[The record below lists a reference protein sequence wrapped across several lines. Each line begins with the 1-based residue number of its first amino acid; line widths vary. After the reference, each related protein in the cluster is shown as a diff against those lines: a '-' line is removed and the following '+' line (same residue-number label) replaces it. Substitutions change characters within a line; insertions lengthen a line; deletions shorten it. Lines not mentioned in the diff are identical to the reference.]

1 MRSLRVARFRIGVFS
16 CLLVMGVFAAAQTEL
31 TEPQSPASMQ
41 EAAPGAGADSL
52 AKSAQNPVASMI
64 SIPIQQNLNFNIN
77 PGQRTQSVMNVQ
89 PVIPVRLGP
98 DVNLI
103 VRWITPIL
111 WQPFPSATPG
121 TEVGGY
127 GLGDM
132 QPSFFFSPAK
142 PSKLIWGAGPVFQLP
157 TATDKM
163 LGQGKFGVGPSLV
176 WLVQPGKWTVG
187 ALVNNVFSIAGPSD
201 RADVN
206 QMTLQYFINYNL
218 KKGWYVGSLPI
229 NTANWEAPNSQRWV
243 VPAGGSV
250 GRIFKLGP
258 QPVNI
263 QFGLYANPIRPA
275 NSASWKML
283 SQIVFLYPTRK

>member
-1 MRSLRVARFRIGVFS
+1 MRSLRVARLHIGVFS

-41 EAAPGAGADSL
+41 ESPPAAGADSL
-52 AKSAQNPVASMI
+52 TKAAQNPLASMI
-64 SIPIQQNLNFNIN
+64 SVPIQENLNFNIN

-89 PVIPVRLGP
+89 PVIPVGMGP
-98 DVNLI
+98 NVNLI

-111 WQPFPSATPG
+111 WQPFPSDSA

-142 PSKLIWGAGPVFQLP
+142 ASKLIWGAGPILQLP

-163 LGQGKFGVGPSLV
+163 LGQGKFGIGPTFV

-187 ALVNNVFSIAGPSD
+187 ALVNNVFSVAGHSD

-218 KKGWYVGSLPI
+218 KKGWYLGTAPI

-250 GRIFKLGP
+250 GRVFKLGP

-263 QFGLYANPIRPA
+263 QMGLYANPIRPA
-275 NSASWKML
+275 NTASWKVL